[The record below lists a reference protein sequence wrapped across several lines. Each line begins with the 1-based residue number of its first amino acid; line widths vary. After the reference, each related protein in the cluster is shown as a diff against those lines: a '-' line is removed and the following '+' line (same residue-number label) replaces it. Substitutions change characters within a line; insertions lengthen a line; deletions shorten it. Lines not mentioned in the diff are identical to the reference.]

1 MSEENGWVK
10 LPIDVEWD
18 SLPPGTRLRGDVK
31 EHVYELMAEGP
42 LVVTE
47 PPVARGRKYPRG
59 SLSWAEDAFLPAGYR
74 FAGGKAVRAADD
86 LGDTPEHLR
95 PLLKAAR
102 EKVPGTVI
110 TDDGDDW
117 PVLFAPRA
125 GTHGTILSQGSS
137 CWPRLELRK
146 SIEQGRC
153 YPTEDARRIGREEFG
168 MSFPGDAKHV
178 PATSPKCDTCG
189 VPVTGQKYIAEVQ
202 TDNYLVRMP
211 HITCS
216 AKCCD
221 ALVARYT
228 EPETKPQAKA
238 GDNGKVMMPSVTFS
252 GLLDARATDEVGAI
266 LRDELHKVLGGEHG
280 VTRHMPREQ
289 VMEGIYGKPACTCG
303 ATSNLAKVG
312 VTVANGRVS
321 QAWRCGPCEQSR
333 RRAELQ
339 AAKVEQL
346 KGEMERKV
354 TPKWCETPRGWP
366 EQFSGSSWEE

>member
-1 MSEENGWVK
+1 MSEENGWVECNGSVPER
-10 LPIDVEWD
+10 LPV
-18 SLPPGTRLRGDVK
+18 
-31 EHVYELMAEGP
+31 
-42 LVVTE
+42 
-47 PPVARGRKYPRG
+47 G
-59 SLSWAEDAFLPAGYR
+59 SR
-74 FAGGKAVRAADD
+74 VRARTGLEYEVTKDAHRMVRCDELGMIGNWLHDGCTFADTFYPASNMAAYRLPVDD